1 MDKNYEKLSK
11 KAISLMLVSEIIGS
25 VFLTAIWCLIYFL
38 ALSEATKTAHYI
50 AIAVLVVIWCIT
62 MAAPFIRYRRYRYV
76 FSEDEIRMREGF
88 LWVSEQIVP
97 IERLQKISMETGP
110 LDRIFGLTKV
120 FVTTAGGDVK
130 IRFLEKEKAEN
141 IVTTLKNR
149 INIMAVKQRSEDDK
163 IL

>member
-11 KAISLMLVSEIIGS
+11 KAINLMLLSEILAS
-25 VFLTAIWCLIYFL
+25 VFLTAVWCIIYLFVL
-38 ALSEATKTAHYI
+38 DEEVKTAHYI
-50 AIAVLVVIWCIT
+50 AIAVLVVIWCIAI
-62 MAAPFIRYRRYRYV
+62 AAPFVRYRRYRYL

-110 LDRIFGLTKV
+110 FDRIFGLTKV

-130 IRFLEKEKAEN
+130 IRFLEKDKAEN

-149 INIMAVKQRSEDDK
+149 INTMAVKQRAEADK